1 MKKRA
6 SNVVTKLKPNDFYN
20 ARRYLHDRTQMES
33 VFSALEPLLP
43 SLAEAGKMQ
52 KDNTGSKGGS
62 SPTATGLHVLSI
74 GGTNAEFDIRLATAL
89 CGRRKYVIYTVAET
103 SEAYREHIEEVMQ
116 NDIVQELVNSRRLQ
130 WRDETSRRPRVH
142 RLTDLV
148 IFNNCLHLI
157 ATSSPSPEKIVI
169 ETLLNACSPDANVII
184 FQQGSSSGFL
194 HVRKRLDFRF
204 PPSLGRVE
212 LSDVALARSLAE
224 MAKDRNEKLL
234 VEHLQIDTSIDVTDC
249 MQRTREGLEIL
260 NAALAGKISDDPS
273 MLETTLEAMEEC
285 CVSKYGDD
293 GDYFDAPLGM
303 IILKRDLDFFAEQL
317 KMNAEK
323 DRLSD
328 SKYSSN
334 PNDNNN
340 VGNSKEGGGNGVNN
354 NEEGG
359 EWVNERLAYWHK
371 QRSAWRK
378 PKGTRRPPP
387 KAVPYEQVV
396 EGLATVQRQFQLP
409 GWISL
414 PDLIDLYVEIWD
426 MDY

>member
-1 MKKRA
+1 MNKRA
-6 SNVVTKLKPNDFYN
+6 ANVVPKLKPNEFYN

-103 SEAYREHIEEVMQ
+103 SEAYREHIEEIMQ

-130 WRDETSRRPRVH
+130 FRDETSRRPRVH

-148 IFNNCLHLI
+148 IFNNCLHLT

-194 HVRKRLDFRF
+194 HVRKRLDFQF
-204 PPSLGRVE
+204 PLSLGRVE
-212 LSDVALARSLAE
+212 LSDVQLTRNLEE
-224 MAKDRNEKLL
+224 MAKNRNEKLL
-234 VEHLQIDTSIDVTDC
+234 IEHLQIDTSIDVSDC

-260 NAALAGKISDDPS
+260 NGALAGKISDDPS
-273 MLETTLEAMEEC
+273 MLEITLEAMEEC

-303 IILKRDLDFFAEQL
+303 IILKRDVDFFIEQL
-317 KMNAEK
+317 RMSAEENN
-323 DRLSD
+323 RLD
-328 SKYSSN
+328 SKYSN
-334 PNDNNN
+334 LLDNNNN
-340 VGNSKEGGGNGVNN
+340 VGNSKSGEREEGVNN
-354 NEEGG
+354 NG

-371 QRSAWRK
+371 QRAAWRK

-396 EGLATVQRQFQLP
+396 EGLATLQREFQLP